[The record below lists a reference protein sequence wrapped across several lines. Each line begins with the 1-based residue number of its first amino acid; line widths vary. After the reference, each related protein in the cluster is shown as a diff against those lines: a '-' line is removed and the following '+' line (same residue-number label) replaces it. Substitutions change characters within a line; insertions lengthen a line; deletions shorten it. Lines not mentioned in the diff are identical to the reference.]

1 MPLIE
6 KTLKKLGAYDAKEIE
21 TRRYRWWMEQGY
33 FKPAQGSSPYA
44 IVMPPPNVTGVLHLG
59 HALDMSMQDLL
70 TRYQRMRGRRVLWLP
85 GMDHAG
91 IATQTRVEATIRKEE
106 GVTRH
111 DIGREVFVERV
122 WAWKENYAEV
132 IRNQIKRLG
141 ASCDWSRERFT
152 MDKGLSAAVREVFV
166 RLYEKGLIYR
176 GNYIINWCPRCET
189 ALSDIE
195 VIHEETQGSI
205 YQIAYP
211 FVDGTGH
218 VVIATT
224 RPETLF
230 GDVAVAVHPDDERY
244 RHLIGKSLRLPLT
257 ERIIPIIADEY
268 VDPSF
273 GTGAVKITPA
283 HDPND
288 FEVGRR
294 HALLQINVMNRDGT
308 LNAHAGAFAGLDRRV
323 ARAAILDALRAE
335 NALKELPHQLSI
347 GHCERCDTVVEPWL
361 SLQWFVRMEP
371 LAKPAMD
378 VVASGALRFV
388 PERFEKTYAHW
399 LENIR
404 DWCIS
409 RQLWWGHR
417 IPAWHCSACGEITV
431 SREDIKACGHCG
443 SKAID
448 QDTDVLDTWF
458 SSALWPFSTMGW
470 PEQTEDMADFFPTQ
484 VLVTGFDIIYFWVAR
499 MVFTS
504 LEFTGQSPFQD
515 VLIHGLVRDAQGR
528 KFSKSLGNGIDPME
542 VIERYS
548 ADALRFMLLTGAG
561 PGQDMRFYEER
572 VEAAQALV
580 TKLWN
585 AARFVLM
592 NLDDTQT
599 EEPDQAA
606 LKLADRYILSRLSVT
621 VSEVTHKLDAYE
633 FAEAGKAVYEF
644 FWNDFCDW
652 YIELSKVSLYAEGDA
667 AEDARIV
674 TKRTLRTVLDQAL
687 RLLHPFMPFVT
698 EEIWQTMPHDGETI
712 MRAPWP
718 SAHFYK
724 EDQDVEQRMQYV
736 MEIIRTLRTMR
747 QELNIPPGKAIP
759 LLLRPA
765 SHREAD
771 VLEAK
776 AYVERLCNTSSLTI
790 DSGIVA
796 PDQCAT
802 GVLQG
807 AELYV
812 PLLGVIDLD
821 AECARLEKEHANLT
835 FEVDRLVAKLANPSF
850 VERAPEAVVS
860 KEREKLAGYEKQR
873 DQVNRELLRLRSV
886 TE

>member
-1 MPLIE
+1 MPLME
-6 KTLKKLGAYDAKEIE
+6 KTSKLGAYDANEIE

-33 FKPAQGSSPYA
+33 FKPSQGDSSYA
-44 IVMPPPNVTGVLHLG
+44 IVMPPPNVTGILHLG
-59 HALDMSMQDLL
+59 HAMDMAMQDLL
-70 TRYQRMRGRRVLWLP
+70 TRYQRMRGKRVLWMP
-85 GMDHAG
+85 GTDHAG
-91 IATQTRVEATIRKEE
+91 IATQTRVESTMKKEE
-106 GVTRH
+106 GLTRH
-111 DIGREVFVERV
+111 DVGREAFIERV
-122 WAWKENYAEV
+122 WAWKETYAEV
-132 IRNQIKRLG
+132 IRSQIRRMG

-152 MDKGLSAAVREVFV
+152 MDPGLSAAVREVFV

-205 YQIAYP
+205 YQIVYP
-211 FVDGTGH
+211 LADGTGH

-257 ERIIPIIADEY
+257 DRVIPMIADDY
-268 VDPSF
+268 VDPAF

-294 HALLQINVMNRDGT
+294 HGLPQINVMNRDGT
-308 LNAHAGAFAGLDRRV
+308 LNAHAGAFAGQDRRA

-335 NALKELPHQLSI
+335 NALVELPHQLSI
-347 GHCERCDTVVEPWL
+347 GHCERCSTVVEPWL

-378 VVASGALRFV
+378 VVSSGALRFV

-431 SREDIKACGHCG
+431 SRENITVCGHCR
-443 SKAID
+443 STEIE

-470 PEQTEDMADFFPTQ
+470 PEQTEDLADFFPTQ

-585 AARFVLM
+585 ASRFVMM
-592 NLDDTQT
+592 NLDDAQT
-599 EEPDQAA
+599 EEPDAAA
-606 LKLADRYILSRLSVT
+606 LKLADRYILSRLAAT
-621 VSEVTHKLDAYE
+621 VSEVTLKLEAYE
-633 FAEAGKAVYEF
+633 FAEAGKAIYEF

-652 YIELSKVSLYAEGDA
+652 YIELSKVSLYAEGESA
-667 AEDARIV
+667 ADARVV

-718 SAHFYK
+718 SVRSFK
-724 EDQDVEQRMQYV
+724 QDDDAEQRMQYV

-747 QELNIPPGKAIP
+747 QELNLSPSKAIP
-759 LLLRPA
+759 LLIRPA
-765 SHREAD
+765 RKREAD
-771 VLEAK
+771 VCAAA
-776 AYVERLCNTSSLTI
+776 AYLERLCNTSSLMI
-790 DSGIVA
+790 DPSIVA

-802 GVLQG
+802 GVLQD

-821 AECARLEKEHANLT
+821 VECARLEKERANLT

-850 VERAPEAVVS
+850 VERAPDAVVA
-860 KEREKLAGYEKQR
+860 KEREKLVGYEKQR
-873 DQVNRELLRLRSV
+873 DQVDRELIRLRSV